1 MSRKK
6 TKEQTIFGDD
16 SNKRQQFQPRQTEIS
31 QFCKDY
37 LSKKELFKWFIEKYY
52 GLKKYLE
59 LWELAEQGK
68 EDALRGELNS
78 MWYELP
84 DNIFNLQVCPPGWET
99 FVTLIDE

>member
-1 MSRKK
+1 MSKKK
-6 TKEQTIFGDD
+6 TKEQTILGND
-16 SNKRQQFQPRQTEIS
+16 SRRQQFQSRQAEIS

-52 GLKKYLE
+52 GLERYLE

-78 MWYELP
+78 IWYELP
-84 DNIFNLQVCPPGWET
+84 DNIFNLQVCPPGWGA
-99 FVTLIDE
+99 FITLIDE